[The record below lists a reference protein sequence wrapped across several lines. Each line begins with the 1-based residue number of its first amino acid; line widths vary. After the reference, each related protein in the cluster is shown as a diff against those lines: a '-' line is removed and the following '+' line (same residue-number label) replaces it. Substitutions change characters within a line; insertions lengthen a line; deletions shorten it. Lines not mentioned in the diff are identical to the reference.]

1 MYNFEILFVSGYQSN
16 EFLVFGCILVVY
28 FSPCNHFSRL
38 VMEPRF
44 AFLRSHPDF
53 PYSADSGPGRRD
65 HPLLRALP
73 RALQPNLTDF
83 MLLELANGKP
93 RLHLNLGGG
102 TTHTLQLDRNIA
114 DNKDHLLEI
123 SWKSGQVKLEL
134 DPDTCMND
142 IINYRNLQAQNDN
155 SGSR

>member
-1 MYNFEILFVSGYQSN
+1 MPSCGHTQISLIVRTQVRDGGTILY
-16 EFLVFGCILVVY
+16 
-28 FSPCNHFSRL
+28 
-38 VMEPRF
+38 
-44 AFLRSHPDF
+44 
-53 PYSADSGPGRRD
+53 SGPF
-65 HPLLRALP
+65 P

-83 MLLELANGKP
+83 MLLELVNGKP

-102 TTHTLQLDRNIA
+102 ATHTLQLDRNIA

-155 SGSR
+155 SGSRYANASSNLKIEIINDLNPVDENWPLKLAGTVY

>member
-1 MYNFEILFVSGYQSN
+1 MFPDML
-16 EFLVFGCILVVY
+16 
-28 FSPCNHFSRL
+28 SPRTS
-38 VMEPRF
+38 M
-44 AFLRSHPDF
+44 A
-53 PYSADSGPGRRD
+53 
-65 HPLLRALP
+65 
-73 RALQPNLTDF
+73 T
-83 MLLELANGKP
+83 LAARMDLGKP